1 MSARSATGRRLET
14 VYGDDNG
21 THMHHF
27 RIALPIVSV
36 EEVEH
41 ILLKLFT
48 VPVDIFSC
56 LLGYLVTG
64 PNFGKV

>member
-1 MSARSATGRRLET
+1 MSARSAARRRLET
-14 VYGDDNG
+14 VYGGDNG

-48 VPVDIFSC
+48 VPVDVFSC
-56 LLGYLVTG
+56 LLRYLVTG
-64 PNFGKV
+64 PYFGEV